1 MDVMETTSL
10 PPGGTYRIVCGW
22 CGKVAEPPVCAS
34 CGRDP
39 EAHWFHVGQQAP
51 RVAEG
56 RPTLDSDEVRR
67 LYDDARA
74 AVVATGK
81 PPTVE
86 AIAEQLD
93 RSPRTVRDWRKRF
106 SLE

>member
-1 MDVMETTSL
+1 METTAL
-10 PPGGTYRIVCGW
+10 PPVGTYRVQCGW
-22 CGKVAEPPVCAS
+22 CARVAEPPRCGN

-39 EAHWFHVGQQAP
+39 EAHWFQIGQEAP
-51 RVAEG
+51 RVMEG
-56 RPTLDSDEVRR
+56 RPTLDAAECRR
-67 LYDDARA
+67 LYDEARA
-74 AVVATGK
+74 AVVAAGR

-106 SLE
+106 GLE

>member
-1 MDVMETTSL
+1 MTETTAI
-10 PPGGTYRIVCGW
+10 PPGGTYRVQCGW
-22 CGKVAEPPVCAS
+22 CGHVAEPPR
-34 CGRDP
+34 CGYCGHDP
-39 EAHWFHVGQQAP
+39 ETPWVQRGETAP

-56 RPTLDSDEVRR
+56 RPSLDADAIRR
-67 LYDDARA
+67 LYHEARA
-74 AVVATGK
+74 AVIDAGR

-106 SLE
+106 GLE